1 MPLGPWDWA
10 FTFFGSLAVTLR
22 WGLCL
27 LVTVLFQD
35 CRIMFGNIT
44 SHIGEAA
51 VTYFDGVP
59 IHYRSELMTWG
70 EMFV

>member
-1 MPLGPWDWA
+1 MI
-10 FTFFGSLAVTLR
+10 
-22 WGLCL
+22 
-27 LVTVLFQD
+27 TVLFQD
-35 CRIMFGNIT
+35 FGIMLGNVT

-59 IHYRSELMTWG
+59 IHYRSELMTLG